1 MSRRALLS
9 TAAAAGMS
17 LAAGTASSAEANSE
31 SRFAAMKPMLSGCCD
46 IHLHAAPDSKARS
59 LSEYDMALAAREAG
73 YRAVLFKSN
82 DFSCHDR
89 AYLLRQAVPGI
100 ELFGSLV
107 LNRCTGP
114 TLNVYAV
121 EQALKTTGSL
131 CRCVWLPTLDAQY
144 QALREGRSDAKA
156 IKVCEGASKLLPEVI
171 RIMELCAEADIILA
185 TGHSSPEESLIMAQ
199 AAKDMGFKKLVVTH
213 PNTHIWRMTP
223 TQLEKAAELGAWLE
237 YCYLGHFWGPGTAMP
252 TYEALT
258 LESLKAFMSVAPERT
273 FITTD
278 LGQVDMPHPVEGMR
292 RACEDLEK
300 IGFGKKQIEHI
311 VKALPAQLIAQDPL
325 K

>member
-1 MSRRALLS
+1 
-9 TAAAAGMS
+9 
-17 LAAGTASSAEANSE
+17 
-31 SRFAAMKPMLSGCCD
+31 
-46 IHLHAAPDSKARS
+46 
-59 LSEYDMALAAREAG
+59 
-73 YRAVLFKSN
+73 
-82 DFSCHDR
+82 
-89 AYLLRQAVPGI
+89 
-100 ELFGSLV
+100 
-107 LNRCTGP
+107 
-114 TLNVYAV
+114 
-121 EQALKTTGSL
+121 
-131 CRCVWLPTLDAQY
+131 
-144 QALREGRSDAKA
+144 
-156 IKVCEGASKLLPEVI
+156 
-171 RIMELCAEADIILA
+171 MELCAEADIILA

-300 IGFGKKQIEHI
+300 IGFGRWEPRQSRLARLLLSSGRLCT
-311 VKALPAQLIAQDPL
+311 VPCTAG
-325 K
+325 

>member
-1 MSRRALLS
+1 
-9 TAAAAGMS
+9 MS
-17 LAAGTASSAEANSE
+17 LAAGTASSAEANSK
-31 SRFAAMKPMLSGCCD
+31 SRFAAMKSMLSGYCD

-131 CRCVWLPTLDAQY
+131 CRCVWLP
-144 QALREGRSDAKA
+144 RSMRSTKLCAKA
-156 IKVCEGASKLLPEVI
+156 
-171 RIMELCAEADIILA
+171 EAMPRQSRYA
-185 TGHSSPEESLIMAQ
+185 TAQ
-199 AAKDMGFKKLVVTH
+199 ANYCPKSSASWSYAPKQTSFWPPVTRLRKSH
-213 PNTHIWRMTP
+213 
-223 TQLEKAAELGAWLE
+223 
-237 YCYLGHFWGPGTAMP
+237 
-252 TYEALT
+252 
-258 LESLKAFMSVAPERT
+258 
-273 FITTD
+273 
-278 LGQVDMPHPVEGMR
+278 
-292 RACEDLEK
+292 
-300 IGFGKKQIEHI
+300 
-311 VKALPAQLIAQDPL
+311 
-325 K
+325 